1 MPAWLQIVLALGGS
15 AVISTVIGLLI
26 NRGVK
31 RHDDKEAKAKEDA
44 RLVEEAKQREQDR
57 LQREAWMQEVRN
69 LITPV
74 ATDVSDIKS
83 TQKNLCD
90 GTQTTLRLRLREIY
104 DDWMPQK
111 YAPTY
116 IKEDFDRAYQD
127 YHKLGANGV
136 MTHCY
141 EEFMALPTTKPRK
154 PRAKKS
160 NKED

>member
-1 MPAWLQIVLALGGS
+1 MPEWLQVVLALGGS

-31 RHDDKEAKAKEDA
+31 KHDDQVEKAKEDA
-44 RLVEEAKQREQDR
+44 RLVQEANQREIEKQRQEV
-57 LQREAWMQEVRN
+57 WMQEVRD
-69 LITPV
+69 LIAPI
-74 ATDVSDIKS
+74 ANDISDIKA

-90 GTQTTLRLRLREIY
+90 GTQTTLRLRLREMYEEWI
-104 DDWMPQK
+104 PKK

-116 IKEDFDRAYQD
+116 IKEDFARAYED

-141 EEFMALPTTKPRK
+141 EEFMALPSTKPIK
-154 PRAKKS
+154 PRNKKK